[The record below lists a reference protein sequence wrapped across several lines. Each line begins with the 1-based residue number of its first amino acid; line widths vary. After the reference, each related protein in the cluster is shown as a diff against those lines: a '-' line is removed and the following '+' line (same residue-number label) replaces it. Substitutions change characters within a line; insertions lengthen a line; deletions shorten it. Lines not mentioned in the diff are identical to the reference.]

1 MKIKIICL
9 EDEKNIKFNNI
20 SSKFEILGDNSF
32 KKRAKYYNIEK
43 NIVEVYYLMEKE
55 EGINKYNLN
64 SNSDMILVLAKS
76 LNHKNIERIKKITSN
91 YNIIVAVGE
100 VNISN
105 KDIKE
110 EFNKLNNVIIIN
122 KLKKENTIDLNLLVI
137 MISNK
142 EMFFN
147 LNKQKNTILID
158 SDESIGKNSANDLKQ
173 GIYTLPL
180 IIALENKPSELVN
193 ILEKSDYTEDD
204 VVEIIKL
211 VNKYDGV
218 NKARE
223 IAKKYT
229 NKAYKQIK
237 ALPENEYREILL
249 EITKGL
255 LDRIY

>member
-43 NIVEVYYLMEKE
+43 NIVEVYYFMEKE

-76 LNHKNIERIKKITSN
+76 LNHKNIERIKKIRSN
-91 YNIIVAVGE
+91 YNIIVVVGE

-158 SDESIGKNSANDLKQ
+158 SYESIGKIVLS
-173 GIYTLPL
+173 
-180 IIALENKPSELVN
+180 
-193 ILEKSDYTEDD
+193 ILEQFNYIENNREYNLYLYSKEEVGVQELAYLEDPIKEYIYNDAILRVNTVIDKNLKDKSYF
-204 VVEIIKL
+204 L
-211 VNKYDGV
+211 VATGK
-218 NKARE
+218 
-223 IAKKYT
+223 
-229 NKAYKQIK
+229 
-237 ALPENEYREILL
+237 
-249 EITKGL
+249 
-255 LDRIY
+255 

>member
-158 SDESIGKNSANDLKQ
+158 SDESIGKIVLS
-173 GIYTLPL
+173 
-180 IIALENKPSELVN
+180 
-193 ILEKSDYTEDD
+193 ILEQFNYIENNREYNLYIYSKEEVGVKELAYLEDPIKEYIYNDAILRVNTVIDKNLKDKSYF
-204 VVEIIKL
+204 L
-211 VNKYDGV
+211 VATGK
-218 NKARE
+218 
-223 IAKKYT
+223 
-229 NKAYKQIK
+229 
-237 ALPENEYREILL
+237 
-249 EITKGL
+249 
-255 LDRIY
+255 

>member
-158 SDESIGKNSANDLKQ
+158 SDESIGKIVLS
-173 GIYTLPL
+173 
-180 IIALENKPSELVN
+180 
-193 ILEKSDYTEDD
+193 ILEQFNYIENNREYNLYIDSKEEVGVQELAYLEDPIKEYIYNDAILRVNTVIDKNLKDKSYF
-204 VVEIIKL
+204 L
-211 VNKYDGV
+211 VATGK
-218 NKARE
+218 
-223 IAKKYT
+223 
-229 NKAYKQIK
+229 
-237 ALPENEYREILL
+237 
-249 EITKGL
+249 
-255 LDRIY
+255 

>member
-43 NIVEVYYLMEKE
+43 NTVEVYYLMEKE

-76 LNHKNIERIKKITSN
+76 LNHKNIERIKKIRSN

-158 SDESIGKNSANDLKQ
+158 SDESIGKIVLS
-173 GIYTLPL
+173 
-180 IIALENKPSELVN
+180 
-193 ILEKSDYTEDD
+193 ILEQFNYIENNREYNLYLYSKEEVGVQELAYLEDPIKEYIYNDAILRVNTVIDKNLKDKSYF
-204 VVEIIKL
+204 L
-211 VNKYDGV
+211 VATGK
-218 NKARE
+218 
-223 IAKKYT
+223 
-229 NKAYKQIK
+229 
-237 ALPENEYREILL
+237 
-249 EITKGL
+249 
-255 LDRIY
+255 

>member
-43 NIVEVYYLMEKE
+43 NIVEVHYLMKKE
-55 EGINKYNLN
+55 ESINKYNLN

-158 SDESIGKNSANDLKQ
+158 SDESIGKIVLS
-173 GIYTLPL
+173 
-180 IIALENKPSELVN
+180 
-193 ILEKSDYTEDD
+193 ILEQFNYIENNREYNLYIYSKEEVGVQELAYLEDPIKEYIYNDAILRVNTVIDKNLKDKSYF
-204 VVEIIKL
+204 L
-211 VNKYDGV
+211 VATGK
-218 NKARE
+218 
-223 IAKKYT
+223 
-229 NKAYKQIK
+229 
-237 ALPENEYREILL
+237 
-249 EITKGL
+249 
-255 LDRIY
+255 